1 VKSGFDIQGL
11 VKTICQSNTYQLSAE
26 PNEFNSDDRQNFSRY
41 YPRRLQAEVLLDAI
55 DTLFGQ
61 PTKFAGVPADT
72 HAVQLPDSGFDSFFL
87 TAFGRPMAVS
97 ACECERTSDASLVQ
111 SLHLTNSDALQQQ
124 LAADGGRAAQLAGDT
139 SRGTDEKVRELYLT
153 AFAREPNADER
164 ERVASYVSAAKQGD
178 AAATRAVYEDT
189 IWALVNTKEFLFNH

>member
-1 VKSGFDIQGL
+1 
-11 VKTICQSNTYQLSAE
+11 
-26 PNEFNSDDRQNFSRY
+26 
-41 YPRRLQAEVLLDAI
+41 LDAI

-61 PTKFAGVPADT
+61 PTKFAGVPAGT
-72 HAVQLPDSGFDSFFL
+72 HAVELPDSGFESFFL

-111 SLHLTNSDALQQQ
+111 SLHLTNSDALQLQ

-139 SRGTDEKVRELYLT
+139 SRSTDEKVRELYLT
-153 AFAREPNADER
+153 AFAREPKADER
-164 ERVASYVSAAKQGD
+164 EQVASYVSAAKPGD
-178 AAATRAVYEDT
+178 AAATRGVYEDT